1 MVAFQDQLTPP
12 SPTPGNGFDVAGAL
26 LAYQAAAG
34 GQSSQSKD
42 DIPIVPL
49 WRVRPAPQP
58 QKRSSGAGSAALADR
73 YASDVPPK
81 PSIFQ
86 VGTPAGTGTVRTGGS
101 AAPDYKSVN
110 MAEAYWLDMSDEDRK
125 AFMESAKKEGFWNP
139 NQGADGLVSAWG
151 KAVALAAQYNQAHS
165 DDKSKWISPFEAI
178 QKMAIADM
186 AGQNLAHDGFSTET
200 SYRKFSQ
207 NELMSNAKSVLQQEL
222 GRNPTSSEM
231 KAFTAAVNAASLLHP
246 QTVTRQQ
253 VDDGQ
258 GGTSAVSTVT
268 GGNFDPNAVIDAQVH
283 GTQEYND
290 FQAASVYFPAL
301 MQAVGATV

>member
-1 MVAFQDQLTPP
+1 MAMFQEPAPP
-12 SPTPGNGFDVAGAL
+12 SPTPGNGQISLESIASAVEARM
-26 LAYQAAAG
+26 
-34 GQSSQSKD
+34 GQSATQSKD

-49 WRVRPAPQP
+49 WRVRPAADHP
-58 QKRSSGAGSAALADR
+58 QKVTPPGSVAMADR
-73 YASDVPPK
+73 YYEDRPPK

-86 VGTPAGTGTVRTGGS
+86 VGTPAGTGTVRTGSSG
-101 AAPDYKSVN
+101 PDYQSVN
-110 MAEAYWLDMSDEDRK
+110 VAEAYWLDMSDEDRK

-151 KAVALAAQYNQAHS
+151 KAVALAAQYNGTH
-165 DDKSKWISPFEAI
+165 DKSKWISPFEAVE
-178 QKMAIADM
+178 KMAIADM
-186 AGQNLAHDGFSTET
+186 AGQNMAHDGFSTET

-207 NELMSNAKSVLQQEL
+207 NEIMSNAKSVLQQEL

-231 KAFTAAVNAASLLHP
+231 KAFTAAVNMASMQHP

-268 GGNFDPNAVIDAQVH
+268 GGSFDPNAVIEAQVN
-283 GTQEYND
+283 GTQEFKD
-290 FQAASVYFPAL
+290 FQAASVYYPAL
-301 MQAVGATV
+301 IQALDSVV